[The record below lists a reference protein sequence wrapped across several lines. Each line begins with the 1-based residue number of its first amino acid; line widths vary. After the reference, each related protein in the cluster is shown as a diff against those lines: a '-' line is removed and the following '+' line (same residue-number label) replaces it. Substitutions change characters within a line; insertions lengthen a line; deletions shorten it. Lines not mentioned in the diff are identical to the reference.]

1 MDYLTIEDKNNGIT
15 TNVRKVEAG
24 KQPYMS
30 SDIQGGQRRRITSV
44 LFSWLPA
51 GHENQVIHGF
61 ISAHQMFMPYIQ
73 FLYFALT
80 IPH

>member
-24 KQPYMS
+24 KQPCIA
-30 SDIQGGQRRRITSV
+30 DIQDGQRRRITSV

-51 GHENQVIHGF
+51 GHENQMIHGF
-61 ISAHQMFMPYIQ
+61 ISAHQMFLPYIQ
-73 FLYFALT
+73 FLCFALT
-80 IPH
+80 IPQ